1 MIFPRIW
8 SVYYECV
15 GGFLRYVP
23 RLWIDDM
30 PVTRNIGTHRRNTD
44 FLKNVFSLQ
53 TYRSKFWNIFFPG
66 FLLSVTCIIGTQG
79 KPWKVFLILCKYI
92 QANTGHG
99 KLFRRWA
106 VLFCYAAEIRI
117 SKYWIPYKNDHRHC
131 TKEWILNKI
140 IVNHFKDIV
149 IDWLFNSS
157 WQRIVFFLTS
167 EFYISDVF
175 HKISPKPISLEIRYP
190 LRAIVVSL
198 KPGLSAQK
206 P

>member
-1 MIFPRIW
+1 MISLLWMCGRIPEICAAAMNW
-8 SVYYECV
+8 WYASDPQYWHTQEKHRFSQKC
-15 GGFLRYVP
+15 FFFA
-23 RLWIDDM
+23 
-30 PVTRNIGTHRRNTD
+30 NISKQI
-44 FLKNVFSLQ
+44 LK
-53 TYRSKFWNIFFPG
+53 YFFPG

-140 IVNHFKDIV
+140 IVNIIRDIV
-149 IDWLFNSS
+149 FDWLFNSS
-157 WQRIVFFLTS
+157 WQRIMFFLTS

>member
-1 MIFPRIW
+1 MNVWEDSWDMCRGYELMICQWPAILAHTGETQIFSKKI
-8 SVYYECV
+8 
-15 GGFLRYVP
+15 
-23 RLWIDDM
+23 
-30 PVTRNIGTHRRNTD
+30 
-44 FLKNVFSLQ
+44 SLQ

-79 KPWKVFLILCKYI
+79 KPWKVFSILCKYI

-140 IVNHFKDIV
+140 IVNNIRDIV
-149 IDWLFNSS
+149 FDWLFNSS
-157 WQRIVFFLTS
+157 WQRIMFFLTS